1 MYIGDK
7 KLEDWGIVTD
17 VEIGEAPIREK
28 SYTVPGR
35 MGKVDAT
42 DALTGYPIYDNRS
55 LSIKMF
61 IKAKTPEEYQSTID
75 DIQAYCHGKVRR
87 VTFLHDNDHYYEGR
101 LKVSPDKNNK
111 TYGNITITGSM
122 YPYALK
128 KEITQIDVSSTTAAA
143 REAILQNEGM
153 PTKIIVETNTDIAVT
168 RITKGIERKVYSAG
182 KHIINTP
189 LLIEDETVIVEGAVT
204 ATISYQEGKL

>member
-42 DALTGYPIYDNRS
+42 DALTGYPIYDNRP
-55 LSIKMF
+55 LSMKMF
-61 IKAKTPEEYQSTID
+61 IKAKTPEEYQSIID

-87 VTFLHDNDHYYEGR
+87 VTFLHDNDHYYKGR
-101 LKVSPDKNNK
+101 LKVSPGKNNK
-111 TYGNITITGSM
+111 TYGDITITGSM
-122 YPYALK
+122 YPYAM
-128 KEITQIDVSSTTAAA
+128 KEQLTQIDISSSTAAA
-143 REAILQNEGM
+143 REAVLRTEGM
-153 PTKIIVETNTDIAVT
+153 PTKLIVETNSEIAIT
-168 RITKGIERKVYSAG
+168 RGSLRKDYSAG
-182 KHIINTP
+182 KHIINVP
-189 LLIEDETVIVEGAVT
+189 LLLEEETIVVEGAAT

>member
-42 DALTGYPIYDNRS
+42 DALTGYPIYDNRP

-61 IKAKTPEEYQSTID
+61 IKARSAKEYQKTLD
-75 DIQAYCHGKVRR
+75 DINAYCHGKVRR
-87 VTFLHDNDHYYEGR
+87 MKFSHDDDHYYEGR

-153 PTKIIVETNTDIAVT
+153 PTKINIETDGDITIT
-168 RITKGIERKVYSAG
+168 RGSSRNVYSAG